1 MINGVKPLSAGEVR
15 TRGYFNRF
23 DSHIGIKEFSI
34 NHEGFASLSTTENF
48 TSNIHGSVHGGW
60 SSANLDATSVGAVY
74 ADLENGLKENEY
86 GVTASLDVQFKNPAL
101 VGENYL
107 CNAKVIKR
115 EGNNIFT
122 EASIKSSQG
131 VEIASARGLIK
142 ARKLDYNPT
151 TATAA

>member
-1 MINGVKPLSAGEVR
+1 MINGITPLSAGEVR
-15 TRGYFNRF
+15 RRGYFNRF
-23 DSHIGIKEFSI
+23 DSHIGIKEYSTM
-34 NHEGFASLSTTENF
+34 HEGFTSSSTTEQF

-74 ADLENGLKENEY
+74 ADLEKGLKENEY
-86 GVTASLDVQFKNPAL
+86 GVTASLDVQFKSPAL
-101 VGENYL
+101 VGEDYA
-107 CNAKVIKR
+107 CNAKVVKR

-122 EASIKSSQG
+122 EAIIKSSQG

-151 TATAA
+151 TSTAA